1 MTESQVRDP
10 HLRDPH
16 PHDPVGAQDR
26 QVHDLL
32 ERALDG
38 ERAMHDAVTG
48 VYQRA
53 GELRRGRRRRVV
65 AVSVVLVAMV
75 ATAGYA
81 ATDALMPRLR
91 SAITGSVT
99 TTPTPTAAP
108 TTAQAGT
115 VALTPSTVVAPSDG
129 VLVAAIERLK
139 PYGITVRPAARGD
152 GWRRYTVL
160 EGGQVTGT
168 LDVVVYTAPA
178 TLCFPKS
185 AGRTSCAKT
194 KTSDDGLEFATYT
207 DDENPEQQYT
217 EILARRSD
225 GRAVAAYAAGLPATG
240 KTGAAGTTGEDAG
253 GPGKAPLTINKLQ
266 WIGLDKDMPDAFGTD
281 EWCDRPDPSCPVLG
295 VPMPADDID

>member
-10 HLRDPH
+10 RLRDSQ
-16 PHDPVGAQDR
+16 PHDPVAAHDR
-26 QVHDLL
+26 QVRDLL
-32 ERALDG
+32 GRALDG
-38 ERAMHDAVTG
+38 ERALHDAVTG

-53 GELRRGRRRRVV
+53 GELRRSRRRRVL

-91 SAITGSVT
+91 SGITGTAPKAPS
-99 TTPTPTAAP
+99 PTAAP

-115 VALTPSTVVAPSDG
+115 VGVTPSTVVAPSDG
-129 VLVAAIERLK
+129 VLMAAIDRLK

-160 EGGQVTGT
+160 DEGQVTGT

-178 TLCFPKS
+178 PLCFPKA
-185 AGRTSCAKT
+185 AGRTSCAKNR
-194 KTSDDGLEFATYT
+194 TSDDGLEFATYT

-225 GRAVAAYAAGLPATG
+225 GRAVAAYAAGLPASG
-240 KTGAAGTTGEDAG
+240 KADAGDTTGEDAD
-253 GPGKAPLTINKLQ
+253 GPGEAPLTINKLQ

-295 VPMPADDID
+295 VPMPTDDID